1 MPPPPTLARLCR
13 VRDLLRDQLAQ
24 PLTLADCAE
33 DVDLSPWHL
42 HRAFRAAFGETPHAY
57 LTRVR
62 IDRATRLL
70 ALTGR
75 PVTEVCFEVGFTS
88 LGSFSTLFKRHTGWS
103 PAAYRRRAR
112 GWVSV
117 PAAAGWVFVPYC
129 YLYPF
134 GDPPAESKIREVGP
148 RRAGYAPPCPPS
160 ERPDPPRSMP

>member
-1 MPPPPTLARLCR
+1 MPSPMLARLCR
-13 VRDLLRDQLAQ
+13 VRDLLREHHSQL
-24 PLTLADCAE
+24 LTLGDCAE
-33 DVDLSPWHL
+33 EVDLSPWHL
-42 HRAFRAAFGETPHAY
+42 LRSFRAAFGETPHAY

-62 IDRATRLL
+62 IDRAARLI

-75 PVTEVCFEVGFTS
+75 SVTDVCLDVGFTS

-129 YLYPF
+129 FTYPF
-134 GDPPAESKIREVGP
+134 GAHCPESNIREAAA
-148 RRAGYAPPCPPS
+148 RRTG
-160 ERPDPPRSMP
+160 

>member
-1 MPPPPTLARLCR
+1 MPPPPALARLCR
-13 VRDLLRDQLAQ
+13 VRDLLRECHSQ
-24 PLTLADCAE
+24 PLTLGDCAE
-33 DVDLSPWHL
+33 EVELSPWHL
-42 HRAFRAAFGETPHAY
+42 LRTFRAAFGETPHAY

-62 IDRATRLL
+62 IDRAARLI

-75 PVTEVCFEVGFTS
+75 SVTDVCFDVGFAS

-129 YLYPF
+129 YVYPF
-134 GDPPAESKIREVGP
+134 GNHFPESNIREVGP
-148 RRAGYAPPCPPS
+148 RRAG
-160 ERPDPPRSMP
+160 